1 MEKLT
6 DDLNIISSLP
16 ENPALTSSE
25 FRAKFDEAGKIIK
38 NYINNIVEPAVT
50 NAENNISNKADMAQ
64 LNEIS
69 NNLSTSMEQF
79 KNEVNTELETQG
91 NSLGE
96 LVEKATQYG
105 DVSITETPTYT
116 INHGHGGVKTHTATI
131 TKAGY
136 FPLCIA
142 GFVSEGVNEYH
153 NSISPALL
161 DLYLTETKIGSCKV
175 NARLEVSN
183 NSNWNYHSMYKA
195 RILWVKVKAE

>member
-1 MEKLT
+1 MKKIT

-25 FRAKFDEAGKIIK
+25 FRMKFDEAGKIIK

-64 LNEIS
+64 LDEIS
-69 NNLSTSMEQF
+69 NNLNTSMEQF
-79 KNEVNTELETQG
+79 KNEVNTELEAQAG
-91 NSLGE
+91 SLNG

-105 DVSITETPTYT
+105 DFAVSETPTYT

-142 GFVSEGVNEYH
+142 GFVSEGVNEYS
-153 NSISPALL
+153 NSKGPALL
-161 DLYLTETKIGSCKV
+161 DLYLTELKVGSCKL
-175 NARLEVSN
+175 NARLEISN
-183 NSNWNYHSMYKA
+183 NQNWTYHSTYRA
-195 RILWVKVKAE
+195 RILWVKVKA